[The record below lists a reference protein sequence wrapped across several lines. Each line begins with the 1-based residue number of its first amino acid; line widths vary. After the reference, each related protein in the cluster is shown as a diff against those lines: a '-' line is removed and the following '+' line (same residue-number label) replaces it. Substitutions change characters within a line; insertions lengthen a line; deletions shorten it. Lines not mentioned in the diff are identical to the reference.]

1 MIAVILCS
9 SPVSWRLVPA
19 PNTGSS
25 SSLPCPQN
33 LSGLFAFSGLSG
45 YGANSYLVTRRK
57 KMKTMTASVASKEFG
72 RYLDAVQREPIVVT
86 KKNRAVAVTVSIQ
99 DWEELLQHRIE
110 QGITQGLRDVDAG
123 RFEVM
128 NDASTARR
136 IAAFKVRNSTAT

>member
-1 MIAVILCS
+1 
-9 SPVSWRLVPA
+9 
-19 PNTGSS
+19 
-25 SSLPCPQN
+25 
-33 LSGLFAFSGLSG
+33 
-45 YGANSYLVTRRK
+45 
-57 KMKTMTASVASKEFG
+57 MKTMTASVASKEFG
-72 RYLDAVQREPIVVT
+72 RYLDAVQRGPIVVT